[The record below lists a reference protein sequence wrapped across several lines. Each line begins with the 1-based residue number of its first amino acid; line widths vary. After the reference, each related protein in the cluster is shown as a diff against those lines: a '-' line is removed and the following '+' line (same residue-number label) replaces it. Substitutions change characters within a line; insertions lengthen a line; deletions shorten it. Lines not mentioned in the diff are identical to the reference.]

1 MKKINTRIK
10 SAIIQGFIFNAVL
23 AVTLLWFFLYSTL
36 PNIFVVREKQNT
48 LQEAVSYYKNIQSQ
62 WLTLKELKAEYWK
75 SSQKDP
81 YVTNLLKTIDE
92 NFYEENL
99 VNTTDGDYKSFL
111 LSKKQSILEEK
122 DSDEYRARDAK
133 ISTILPSYSE
143 SQDIEGS
150 LTDYQFISY
159 IEALLFTFNLETQ
172 DSIGTGNIESIKP
185 ASTNESQTKEVS
197 LDTSIFFI
205 PLELGVVGQ
214 KKDILDFIHYLEN
227 VGSVNIENGEI
238 SVYTD
243 NVIKK
248 PLEGE
253 QLSPQYNIYENQ
265 IADIQYIVM
274 KDYIDVSPQPNSADL
289 STFIKQTQGRER
301 FTAQIKMQF
310 YISWLPDYKVEKF
323 ITDTLEKYEQTR
335 KAVTQEIAKMK
346 KVTWKI
352 QSGDALFAMSTINSL
367 WGILDSMEASS
378 KDLRKTFLQDPSKIE
393 AVYVKTQELDSKLE
407 RIQDVFTKNKTVFD
421 TINK

>member
-10 SAIIQGFIFNAVL
+10 SAIMQGFIFNVIL
-23 AVTLLWFFLYSTL
+23 TVTLLWFFLYSTL
-36 PNIFVVREKQNT
+36 PNLFVVREKQST
-48 LQEAVSYYKNIQSQ
+48 LQEAVSYYKNMQSQ

-75 SSQKDP
+75 SSLKDP

-99 VNTTDGDYKSFL
+99 VNTTDGDYKTFL

-122 DSDEYRARDAK
+122 DSDEYRSRDAK
-133 ISTILPSYSE
+133 ISTILPSYSD
-143 SQDIEGS
+143 SQNIEWS

-172 DSIGTGNIESIKP
+172 DSIGTGNIESIK
-185 ASTNESQTKEVS
+185 SVDTKNIENS
-197 LDTSIFFI
+197 LNTSIFYI
-205 PLELGVVGQ
+205 PLELSVVGQ
-214 KKDILDFIHYLEN
+214 KKDILDFLHYLEN
-227 VGSVNIENGEI
+227 VGSINIENGEI
-238 SVYTD
+238 QIYTD
-243 NVIKK
+243 NVITK
-248 PLEGE
+248 PLEWE
-253 QLSPQYNIYENQ
+253 QVSSEYNIYENQ

-274 KDYIDVSPQPNSADL
+274 KDYIDASPQPNNADL

-323 ITDTLEKYEQTR
+323 ITDTSEKYEQIQ
-335 KAVTQEIAKMK
+335 KLVTQEIAKIK
-346 KVTWKI
+346 KATTKVD
-352 QSGDALFAMSTINSL
+352 SGDVLFAISTINSL
-367 WGILDSMEASS
+367 GGILNSMETSS

-393 AVYVKTQELDSKLE
+393 SVYLKTQELDSKLDQ
-407 RIQDVFTKNKTVFD
+407 IQDVFTKNKVILD